1 MTCVH
6 AHSHI
11 NINASGFT
19 NSPGKQFS
27 LQSITST
34 AQSQTEHTVC
44 TIIMIMVYRTC
55 HKDTHRQK
63 ILSKCYDNDMVYVPD
78 SIYHIE
84 THLHTRYSMMRVLC
98 VCLDIIEIVNS
109 AYRNNNATLQY
120 THITECFNHKSHC

>member
-84 THLHTRYSMMRVLC
+84 THLHTRYSMILILLFLQTTHTIIAITKN
-98 VCLDIIEIVNS
+98 LDTSTRILLETDNH
-109 AYRNNNATLQY
+109 RNQ
-120 THITECFNHKSHC
+120 